1 MDKQLEQALE
11 KIGEVLEKRP
21 EVLAAYLYG
30 SHAKGYAR
38 EGSDL
43 DIAIMMEPDFSGDTY
58 NYQFD
63 LESDVLK
70 ALNCKE
76 DEVDTILLDNMGYPL
91 KYNASIGGKLFY
103 SKDDIRRSHK
113 ELKIQQER
121 EDFGDYFEQLLHY
134 NLMGAREYLRVR
146 S

>member
-1 MDKQLEQALE
+1 MEKRLEGALE
-11 KIGEVLEKRP
+11 KIRKVLEKRP

-38 EGSDL
+38 EDSDI
-43 DIAIMMEPDFSGDTY
+43 DVAVMMSPDFSGNPY

-63 LESDVLK
+63 LESEVIRTVPDVK
-70 ALNCKE
+70 VE
-76 DEVDTILLDNMGYPL
+76 TILLNNMGYPL

-103 SKDDIRRSHK
+103 SQNDIKRAN
-113 ELKIQQER
+113 EEIEIQNER
-121 EDFGDYFEQLLHY
+121 EDFGDFFEQRLKY
-134 NLMGAREYLRVR
+134 NLEGARRYLDAR

>member
-1 MDKQLEQALE
+1 MDKKLEQALSE
-11 KIGEVLEKRP
+11 IRKVLSKRP

-38 EGSDL
+38 EGSDI
-43 DIAIMMEPDFSGDTY
+43 DVAIMISSDFAGDPY

-63 LESDVLK
+63 LES
-70 ALNCKE
+70 
-76 DEVDTILLDNMGYPL
+76 EVGGAVPGAKVETILLNNMGYPL

-103 SKDDIRRSHK
+103 SRDDIKRAR
-113 ELKIQQER
+113 EEVRIQNER

-134 NLMGAREYLRVR
+134 NLMGAKEYLRVR